1 MQAHHPIQNEWTERN
16 IAGYK
21 KGDVPAILLKSA
33 SGEPHAK
40 ISSMQR
46 NRRRVEGFNTGI
58 RYEFNKSYEEM
69 IEAGVDKRMAK
80 KAMKKAYKYF
90 DGLEAFE

>member
-16 IAGYK
+16 VAGYK
-21 KGDVPAILLKSA
+21 KGDAPAILLKSA

-46 NRRRVEGFNTGI
+46 NRRRVEGVNTGI
-58 RYEFNKSYEEM
+58 RYEFNKSYEGM
-69 IEAGVDKRMAK
+69 IEVGVDKRMAK

>member
-1 MQAHHPIQNEWTERN
+1 M
-16 IAGYK
+16 
-21 KGDVPAILLKSA
+21 LKSA

-46 NRRRVEGFNTGI
+46 NRGRVEGFNTRI
-58 RYEFNKSYEEM
+58 RYELNKSYEET

-90 DGLEAFE
+90 DELEAFE